1 MIKNIHIKEVSIQ
14 TGITQYTI
22 RYYEK
27 ENLLLIP
34 RDKNGI
40 RTFNDKTILRL
51 ETLKKLRMAGMS
63 ISEMRLIMS
72 GEVTHHEQ
80 IELYKNRLEALIE
93 QKKSIIDTIKFME
106 YKIKV
111 HERQANNI

>member
-1 MIKNIHIKEVSIQ
+1 MHIKEVSIQ

-40 RTFNDKTILRL
+40 RTFNDKTINF
-51 ETLKKLRMAGMS
+51 K
-63 ISEMRLIMS
+63 
-72 GEVTHHEQ
+72 
-80 IELYKNRLEALIE
+80 
-93 QKKSIIDTIKFME
+93 
-106 YKIKV
+106 KIKNGWNAHFRNAINYEWKSNTSRTDRIV
-111 HERQANNI
+111 